1 MERVKKSF
9 VVGGYWNANFGDDL
23 FLKVLVETFKN
34 CDFVITV
41 PPTKIGLYSKIAPN
55 LNVEEEKIID
65 GNQLVT
71 FINKVYRKFSGS
83 LLGSADFRN
92 LRKIRLKKAD
102 GYIELGGSIFILP
115 KNGKLDSSYR
125 FRNKIAA
132 FDSTYFVIG
141 SNFGPYYSD
150 YQLRGYRHLF
160 SNINGVTFRDKYS
173 YSLFSNLNNVNYA
186 PDVVFNLD
194 ISKYNIG
201 EEYVTISI
209 INPENRNFTTTQK
222 TQYENY
228 IVNIVKKYLKDNQKV
243 ILMAFCEAEG
253 DTVFA
258 EKISRTINSDG
269 LRIHVHR
276 DVEES
281 LQIIA
286 NSKYIVATRFHA
298 MILAW
303 LMRKEVFVISY
314 SEKTDHVIQDLFPEQ
329 SYVKVEELSDK
340 TEMRY
345 SRISKE
351 ILNNIV
357 SDASNQFTNLNY
369 YIKEINNG

>member
-1 MERVKKSF
+1 MERVKKF
-9 VVGGYWNANFGDDL
+9 VVGGYWNANLGDDL
-23 FLKVLVETFKN
+23 FLKVLAENFRD
-34 CDFVITV
+34 CDFYITV
-41 PPTKIGLYSKIAPN
+41 PKRKMQLYMKISSN
-55 LNVEEEKIID
+55 LNVEEEAIVE
-65 GNQLVT
+65 GNQLVL
-71 FINKVYRKFSGS
+71 FLNKVYNKLSGTFF
-83 LLGSADFRN
+83 GSADHIN
-92 LRKIRLKKAD
+92 LRKIRSKKVD
-102 GYIELGGSIFILP
+102 GYIEIGGSIFILP
-115 KNGKLDSSYR
+115 TDGKLNNSYR
-125 FRNKIAA
+125 FRNKIAKLK
-132 FDSTYFVIG
+132 SSYFVIG

-303 LMRKEVFVISY
+303 LMRKEAFVISY

-329 SYVKVEELSDK
+329 SFVKVEDLSDK

-345 SRISKE
+345 SRISNE

>member
-1 MERVKKSF
+1 M
-9 VVGGYWNANFGDDL
+9 
-23 FLKVLVETFKN
+23 
-34 CDFVITV
+34 
-41 PPTKIGLYSKIAPN
+41 
-55 LNVEEEKIID
+55 
-65 GNQLVT
+65 
-71 FINKVYRKFSGS
+71 
-83 LLGSADFRN
+83 
-92 LRKIRLKKAD
+92 
-102 GYIELGGSIFILP
+102 
-115 KNGKLDSSYR
+115 
-125 FRNKIAA
+125 
-132 FDSTYFVIG
+132 
-141 SNFGPYYSD
+141 
-150 YQLRGYRHLF
+150 
-160 SNINGVTFRDKYS
+160 
-173 YSLFSNLNNVNYA
+173 
-186 PDVVFNLD
+186 
-194 ISKYNIG
+194 
-201 EEYVTISI
+201 
-209 INPENRNFTTTQK
+209 
-222 TQYENY
+222 
-228 IVNIVKKYLKDNQKV
+228 YLKDNQKV

-329 SYVKVEELSDK
+329 SFVKVEDLSDK

-345 SRISKE
+345 SRISNE